1 MDREFSYERE
11 ERNND
16 RSERGGPR
24 GNRGMERR
32 GGLGGRQWRDA
43 DDDQQHQNSRGGNR
57 SDRRSQ
63 SRDERESQHS
73 REPRERR
80 FSNSSQWTDEETN
93 QEKPVSSEKKSSDDG
108 KISKMDEI
116 SSVVEPDCENLS
128 SSNDFED
135 TGPQQVSDDNSDKI
149 SNNNFEVI
157 VPDPPIIR
165 IEKEI
170 EEEEVENIVEQ
181 TTPLYDEAPT
191 ESVEIQSEE
200 KTNSIEE

>member
-11 ERNND
+11 ERND

-43 DDDQQHQNSRGGNR
+43 DEDQQQNLRGGNR

-63 SRDERESQHS
+63 SRDGRES
-73 REPRERR
+73 RDRR
-80 FSNSSQWTDEETN
+80 FSNSSQWSDEETN
-93 QEKPVSSEKKSSDDG
+93 QEIAVSSEKKSSDDG
-108 KISKMDEI
+108 KINKLDEN

-128 SSNDFED
+128 SSNDFEPP
-135 TGPQQVSDDNSDKI
+135 GSDDSSDKI
-149 SNNNFEVI
+149 SNNNLGVVI
-157 VPDPPIIR
+157 VPDPPVIR

-170 EEEEVENIVEQ
+170 EEEEVENVVEQ

-191 ESVEIQSEE
+191 ESVEKQSEE
-200 KTNSIEE
+200 KTNSTEE